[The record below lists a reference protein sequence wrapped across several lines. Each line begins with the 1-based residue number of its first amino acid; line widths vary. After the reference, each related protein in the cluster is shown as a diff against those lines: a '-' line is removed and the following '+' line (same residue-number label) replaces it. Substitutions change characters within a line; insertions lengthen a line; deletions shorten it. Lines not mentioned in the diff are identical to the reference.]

1 MANDQDKTNE
11 DDLDKMLDKILDEV
25 FKDFEDIEEEED
37 DDVLETSGVDAESGE

>member
-11 DDLDKMLDKILDEV
+11 DDLSKMLDEILDEV
-25 FKDFEDIEEEED
+25 FKDFEDIEEED

>member
-25 FKDFEDIEEEED
+25 FKDFEDIEEED

>member
-25 FKDFEDIEEEED
+25 FKDFEDIEEED
-37 DDVLETSGVDAESGE
+37 DDVLETSSVDAESGE